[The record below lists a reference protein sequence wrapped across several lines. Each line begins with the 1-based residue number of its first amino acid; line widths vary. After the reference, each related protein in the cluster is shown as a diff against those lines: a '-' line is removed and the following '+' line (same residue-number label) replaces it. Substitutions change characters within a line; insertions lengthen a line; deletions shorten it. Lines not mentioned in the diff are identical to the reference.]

1 MVISDRDTMLRRR
14 LTRRQAVQG
23 AAGIGAGT
31 LAAVALP
38 TIRPRRAGAQATPTF
53 TREAS
58 ITSWGFGAEE
68 TNPMAFSRVDAFKQA
83 YPNIKLEL
91 VSEFDQQKLL
101 TGFASGQVPDL
112 LWMDRFTI
120 ASWAA
125 RDVLQPLD
133 DLIAQAGIDTAKYYP
148 AALDEVTYDG
158 KIYGL
163 PGFIDVRGL
172 YVNLDALAEV
182 GQDPAALDTS
192 NWDQLAQLGAQLV
205 KREGDRVDRW
215 GFDHKI
221 QTAPSSHLWLWGT
234 GNGGTFMSEDGKEVT
249 FDDPK
254 VVEALAWG
262 VKSYEDQGGF
272 QSYEGF
278 ATTWQGDE
286 QFARGQ
292 VAMTLY
298 ENWMLG
304 IVARVAPDL
313 NFRVLPVK
321 ARGDANRLVSF
332 SGGPAWCIPNGAKDT
347 EAAWEFIKFMD
358 NIETWRIG
366 AQGVKSFAQQNG
378 RPYTPS
384 LTANKEADQMQ
395 IDEFYESI
403 APQLDEA
410 VNLWPQ
416 ILEQSFIR
424 PAAKSPAGNEISDIL
439 SQDGVLPALRGEKSA
454 EDALKDADS
463 NAQDA
468 IDSL

>member
-1 MVISDRDTMLRRR
+1 
-14 LTRRQAVQG
+14 
-23 AAGIGAGT
+23 
-31 LAAVALP
+31 VA
-38 TIRPRRAGAQATPTF
+38 I
-53 TREAS
+53 
-58 ITSWGFGAEE
+58 
-68 TNPMAFSRVDAFKQA
+68 
-83 YPNIKLEL
+83 
-91 VSEFDQQKLL
+91 
-101 TGFASGQVPDL
+101 
-112 LWMDRFTI
+112 
-120 ASWAA
+120 
-125 RDVLQPLD
+125 
-133 DLIAQAGIDTAKYYP
+133 
-148 AALDEVTYDG
+148 
-158 KIYGL
+158 
-163 PGFIDVRGL
+163 
-172 YVNLDALAEV
+172 
-182 GQDPAALDTS
+182 
-192 NWDQLAQLGAQLV
+192 
-205 KREGDRVDRW
+205 
-215 GFDHKI
+215 
-221 QTAPSSHLWLWGT
+221 
-234 GNGGTFMSEDGKEVT
+234 
-249 FDDPK
+249 
-254 VVEALAWG
+254 
-262 VKSYEDQGGF
+262 
-272 QSYEGF
+272 
-278 ATTWQGDE
+278 
-286 QFARGQ
+286 
-292 VAMTLY
+292 TLY